1 MQICGAIETVSER
14 RTDYLPDPRIE
25 RLFGD
30 GADAFRM
37 AIDLLPD
44 PVGIVWAIRDRSG
57 AIVDLEAGY
66 SNPATARMIGVPLQ
80 DSFGR
85 RFLEV
90 PENAQD
96 EMYQRLCR
104 VIETGRP
111 EAVEIT
117 VPHGRGPEGRVRG
130 TFLHRVIPLGA
141 DGALS
146 LAIDVTEQRRM
157 EEELR
162 NYAKVVAHDLRQ
174 PIMAAGYFTELLARR
189 LDDGRTAENED
200 LLDKVRQTH
209 TGARGLIDGVL
220 DYASSGT
227 SLAADPVDTAELM
240 EDVAAALAGTVDQL
254 NGRLEISPL
263 PTVRGD
269 RAQLRRVFQNL
280 VANGLKF
287 HAGEPPLVA
296 VSAERS
302 DAAWLFSVRDN
313 GVGIPPELGDE
324 IFSMFK
330 RAHGDEIEGS
340 GIGLAVCRKIVEAH
354 GGSIWAEPADGSGTV
369 VRFTV
374 PALQ

>member
-14 RTDYLPDPRIE
+14 QTDYLPDPRIE

-220 DYASSGT
+220 DYASSGYEPGRRPGRHRGADGGCRRGT
-227 SLAADPVDTAELM
+227 GRHRRSAQRTARDLTAADRARRPRSAPARVPEPRGQRPQVPCRRAS
-240 EDVAAALAGTVDQL
+240 AGCGL
-254 NGRLEISPL
+254 G
-263 PTVRGD
+263 
-269 RAQLRRVFQNL
+269 RAQRCGVASAARSSRRTV
-280 VANGLKF
+280 GRS
-287 HAGEPPLVA
+287 GPSPPTAPARWCASRCRLC
-296 VSAERS
+296 S
-302 DAAWLFSVRDN
+302 D
-313 GVGIPPELGDE
+313 
-324 IFSMFK
+324 
-330 RAHGDEIEGS
+330 
-340 GIGLAVCRKIVEAH
+340 
-354 GGSIWAEPADGSGTV
+354 PADHHRKDAWRLTRAPV
-369 VRFTV
+369 
-374 PALQ
+374 